1 MKTIRLD
8 GTFELLSPLQH
19 TGESISTDS
28 YLNEAPLLLPDG
40 RVEEVFVYNGN
51 AWRGQL
57 RDCAARYLLTKL
69 GIEGLALPAFHL
81 LFSGGSIGGQQSVD
95 IEQARAFRR
104 WLPIVS
110 LLGGGVGNQLL
121 AGKLCVCDSLPCC
134 EETQHLIPE
143 RFLPQSLL
151 GYRQLTCEKSFTRH
165 DDAKDE
171 RLRDSYLAVEAA
183 AEQLT
188 LGDGGK
194 AKKAKGKDDGP
205 ATQMRYTIELM
216 IAGARLY
223 NRIDCKDVSD
233 LELGCLVSAFD
244 EFARAPYIG
253 GGSNR
258 GHGLVRL
265 TYVYQDRDART
276 EPEHFLSVGE
286 DQVLL
291 SEPAAEAKEAYDE
304 FLRVNYLAYLEQ
316 HASEIRGVLA
326 NVK

>member
-28 YLNEAPLLLPDG
+28 YLNEAPILLPNG
-40 RVEEVFVYNGN
+40 RIEEVFVYNGN

-57 RDCAARYLLTKL
+57 RDCAARYMLNKL
-69 GIEGLALPAFHL
+69 GIEGIQLPAFHL
-81 LFSGGSIGGQQSVD
+81 LFSGGSIGGKQSVD
-95 IEQARAFRR
+95 IEQARVFRKY
-104 WLPIVS
+104 LPIVS

-134 EETQHLIPE
+134 KETIHLTPH
-143 RFLPQSLL
+143 RFLPEHLL
-151 GYRQLTCEKSFTRH
+151 EYRHLTCEKSFSRK
-165 DDAKDE
+165 DDSKDE
-171 RLRDSYLAVEAA
+171 QLRDSYLAIEG
-183 AEQLT
+183 AEQLAIEGT
-188 LGDGGK
+188 
-194 AKKAKGKDDGP
+194 KKAKDDGP

-223 NRIDCKDVSD
+223 TRIDCKDVTD
-233 LELGCLVSAFD
+233 IELGCLVSALD

-265 TYVYQDRDART
+265 TYLWQEHGR

-286 DQVLL
+286 DESLL
-291 SEPAAEAKEAYDE
+291 SEGAQEAKDAYDD
-304 FLRVNYLAYLEQ
+304 FLRVSYLE
-316 HASEIRGVLA
+316 HLEKHTSEIRGVLES
-326 NVK
+326 VK